1 MGHTINVSN
10 NNAPVYINTRR
21 FSYKDVFL
29 VVGATAVVLVG
40 GYYFLGP
47 IIAKFGGTVVLCAA
61 AVKIGITR
69 QASEHA

>member
-1 MGHTINVSN
+1 MGNTINVSN
-10 NNAPVYINTRR
+10 NNAPVYINTRQ
-21 FSYKDVFL
+21 FSYKEVFL
-29 VVGATAVVLVG
+29 IVGATAVVLFG

-47 IIAKFGGTVVLCAA
+47 IIAKFGGTVVLGP